1 MERLGK
7 CEIFPLLLLLLSLLS
22 SGSGKLFQLELLE
35 RTPVCEVEDRFLSV
49 AMSMNVAK
57 NGFKRI
63 DYSSEKLRTLLRA
76 LKPAYFRLG
85 GSASNFLFF
94 KVGSTKPSTPPTFPD
109 QKATADQFQ
118 LNKPTPPTVT
128 NAPVTTNVLPT
139 GVPDT
144 AKPSSNGASNNG
156 PLKPTA
162 FTPRIPEKPTP
173 KPGNDAQDPQSQNDP
188 TGNGLN
194 QGTMDQSNGN
204 QNQDQGAMG
213 QGQPPMQPTLK
224 PPNSKQPSNNKEN
237 NQQEP
242 DNGYISLNLNGNDPE
257 NPSDALDEYMNDGK
271 SGLELKNQIAS
282 MQSGSGSGDSQQ
294 GSGDGS
300 EAPISFDTETDSEIN
315 KRFMI
320 NKAYPTQPFWL
331 MSDDFDKFYNFIK
344 EAGLD
349 LVFNLGDF
357 VRYDNGSWNAT
368 NALEMFHHVAY
379 RGYKLGWQLGNDPDR
394 YKKYGPDRVIN
405 ATQAGNDTV
414 QLRKILRGNNNFG
427 TLLIGPDITFSR
439 KGNAAGKYLREYLK
453 TNASY
458 ELSAISWH
466 QYYVNGR
473 KAIEDDLADPDVLDK
488 FKEQVQNV
496 RSVLQKLKID
506 KPLWLTETG
515 SASSGGAPGLSDTF
529 LASFMYLDK
538 LGVAGVYCNS
548 VVARQSILKGG
559 YALLSD
565 DYSPRPDYWLAL
577 LHKRLVGKRV
587 LLVSGDNKRLR
598 AYAHC
603 TRNSTAY
610 KAGSVTVFVLN
621 LRKKPARIEFGD
633 DLKDKY
639 VDQFLVTS
647 SDGSLTSK
655 SVMLNSE
662 VLEMRS
668 NTTIP
673 NFQAL
678 KVRQPMKMPSYSYA
692 FYVIPDAAV
701 KSCM

>member
-1 MERLGK
+1 MERLGICK
-7 CEIFPLLLLLLSLLS
+7 IFALLLLLLSLLS
-22 SGSGKLFQLELLE
+22 SGSGKLFRLELLE
-35 RTPVCEVEDRFLSV
+35 RTPVCEVEDRFLSI

-118 LNKPTPPTVT
+118 LNQPTPPTVT
-128 NAPVTTNVLPT
+128 NVPVTTNVLPT
-139 GVPDT
+139 GVPGT
-144 AKPSSNGASNNG
+144 AKPSSNGDSNNG

-173 KPGNDAQDPQSQNDP
+173 RPGNDAQDPQSQNDP
-188 TGNGLN
+188 TRNGQN

-204 QNQDQGAMG
+204 QNQDQGSMG
-213 QGQPPMQPTLK
+213 QGQPPVQPTLK
-224 PPNSKQPSNNKEN
+224 PPNSKQPSNNKES

-257 NPSDALDEYMNDGK
+257 NPSDALDEYMTDGK
-271 SGLELKNQIAS
+271 SGLELKSQIAS

-294 GSGDGS
+294 GSGDES
-300 EAPISFDTETDSEIN
+300 EAPVSFNTKTDSEVN
-315 KRFMI
+315 KRFVI

-331 MSDDFDKFYNFIK
+331 MSDDFDKFYTFIK
-344 EAGLD
+344 DAGLD

-368 NALEMFHHVAY
+368 NTLEMFHHIAY

-394 YKKYGPDRVIN
+394 YKKYGSDRVIN

-414 QLRKILRGNNNFG
+414 QLRKILRGNTNFG

-439 KGNAAGKYLREYLK
+439 KSNAAGKYLREYLK

-466 QYYVNGR
+466 QYNVNGR
-473 KAIEDDLADPDVLDK
+473 KATQDDMADPDVLDK
-488 FKEQVQNV
+488 FKDQVQNV
-496 RSVLQKLKID
+496 RSVLQKMKID

-548 VVARQSILKGG
+548 VVARQSILKGS

-565 DYSPRPDYWLAL
+565 DYSPRPDYWLSL

-621 LRKKPARIEFGD
+621 IRKKPARIEFGD
-633 DLKDKY
+633 DLKDKH
-639 VDQFLVTS
+639 VDQYLVTS

-655 SVMLNSE
+655 RVMLNSE